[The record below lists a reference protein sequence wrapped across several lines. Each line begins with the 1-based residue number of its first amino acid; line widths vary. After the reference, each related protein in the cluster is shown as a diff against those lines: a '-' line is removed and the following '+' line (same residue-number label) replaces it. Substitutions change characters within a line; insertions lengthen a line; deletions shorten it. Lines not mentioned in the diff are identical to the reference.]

1 MENNKDLM
9 GWNAPGSNNSSDEEK
24 KREQSSQDPWGRE
37 SRRSSADDLL
47 SGLLKSLKDLLGL
60 NGKRSSSR
68 KKTVPNLSVP
78 GVKNVSI
85 SKTRSDLVRSAMQ
98 NYMKQKKQSDL
109 TAAYKAQLDEIDKNP
124 FMTQKIRAAQK
135 AKIKER
141 FGIN

>member
-1 MENNKDLM
+1 M
-9 GWNAPGSNNSSDEEK
+9 
-24 KREQSSQDPWGRE
+24 
-37 SRRSSADDLL
+37 
-47 SGLLKSLKDLLGL
+47 
-60 NGKRSSSR
+60 
-68 KKTVPNLSVP
+68 PNLSVP

-98 NYMKQKKQSDL
+98 NYMKQKQQSDL